1 MAPSS
6 LPISLL
12 ASLPDL
18 WINAAVLV
26 VFSLFSLCTLLNLS
40 SCVLFVCFCLFM
52 LMCSHSIPPVQT
64 FALNSRF
71 SSHQCNKYLYLA
83 LHISNL
89 TYPKWKNSVS
99 LLSRSVITTYQVIQ
113 ARNLEVILT
122 SSLLSFSHFQSIKK
136 HFLLFSHSI
145 HHGSFHFSIRYQHLF
160 PDCSIL
166 VAGPPHFPACLA
178 AETGWG
184 GGRGEEKWP
193 EATTDQWE
201 EDRHPNR
208 KMGQVFRRFTE
219 EEIQMPFK
227 LVKDVH
233 V

>member
-1 MAPSS
+1 MLQSWWYSASS
-6 LPISLL
+6 HS
-12 ASLPDL
+12 
-18 WINAAVLV
+18 VLY
-26 VFSLFSLCTLLNLS
+26 CQNLS

-99 LLSRSVITTYQVIQ
+99 LLILFCHNQLPSYSSQKSGSHSYFFPFVFLPFPVHQEALSVIFPQYTP
-113 ARNLEVILT
+113 RILP
-122 SSLLSFSHFQSIKK
+122 LLNPLPAPLPRLQYPRSW
-136 HFLLFSHSI
+136 
-145 HHGSFHFSIRYQHLF
+145 R
-160 PDCSIL
+160 PP
-166 VAGPPHFPACLA
+166 PPHFPACLA

-208 KMGQVFRRFTE
+208 KMGQVLRRFTE
-219 EEIQMPFK
+219 EETQMPFK

-233 V
+233 VWIREI